1 MGKEAEIR
9 NETSKEEKLA
19 RISDWLQNN
28 VQVER
33 SSKDSSETDLGMP
46 CCISG
51 NSSEVLLNSQNTDTG
66 KNSDLSK
73 DYSQKYRLIA
83 HHASDLI
90 AFTTFDEN
98 LILTFVNS
106 SYINV
111 IGFEVKEL
119 LGKSLLDFVHQ
130 DDKQQIKTALTK
142 CIDAKINGIIHSD
155 FSEKAQP
162 ISFRFRDKS
171 GSWHIL
177 QTTFTALENELLLV
191 SRDVTEQK
199 KIRDAFINSERKYRN
214 LYNSLMDGSAAV
226 DLQGK
231 IIECNPS
238 FTNMLGYSI
247 DELQTLTFEEIT
259 PGKWHEFEKKILED
273 QVMRRG
279 YSDLYEKEYI
289 HKNGTIFPVELQ
301 TYAIRNDKDQLCG
314 FWAFIRDVT
323 KRKQMEKTIKESE
336 ERFRIAISSITDIL
350 YEWNIK
356 TGMIQWFGDIESR
369 LGYEN
374 GTFPRTLEAFLKH
387 VHPEDVEDVQ
397 AVATNGLKSHQKWQG
412 EYRVIKKNG
421 VEVYWYGTG
430 IGIYDTE
437 GNPFK
442 VVGAIEDITERKH
455 AEHAL
460 QESRQMLRLIMDT
473 IPARVFWKDRNST
486 YMGCNQAFAHDA
498 GRHSPEEIIGKNDF
512 EFGWAEQAELYRAD
526 DQIVI
531 QSGQSKCNYEE
542 TQTTP
547 DGRKIWL
554 RTSKIPLLDA
564 KKNII
569 GVMGTYEDIT
579 EEKQAQDTIRQS
591 EEQYRLVTENVSDV
605 IWTMDLNLRFTYFS
619 PSNEKLIGYTA
630 EKALNLSLD
639 ELLTPESLE
648 LALQTFSAEIQLENS
663 ETKDISRYVT
673 LELDEIRTDGTIVPV
688 EVRMCFLRDAH
699 QNPIGILG
707 ITRDITERKRQ
718 EISLKKS
725 EEKFI
730 KAFKSSPIAIAINRI
745 SDGKF
750 LEANEAFEKLSGYSR
765 DEFIAQS
772 PIELSAWVDFN
783 DQRRFVEEF
792 TKMGS
797 VYNHEYRFRTKAG
810 NVIITRFSTE
820 VIDFNDEPCY
830 LSVLVDIT
838 QQIKMEE
845 SLRENEEKYRS
856 IVENTQDVIM
866 LTSTDGRVSYIS
878 PSCVN
883 VLGYSPDDFVGKI
896 PEIFYPDD
904 IEKVHNALSSAMQGS
919 KGSNLEYRI
928 LTKDGKTKWVSHS
941 WSPLVT
947 ENHELKCIV
956 SVVRDVTESKN
967 AELILKQKIEELEK
981 YKNVTVNRE
990 VKMVELKNEINELY
1004 KQLNQKPKY
1013 PNV

>member
-1 MGKEAEIR
+1 MSNEPEIR
-9 NETSKEEKLA
+9 KETAKEEKLA
-19 RISDWLQNN
+19 EISNWLKNN
-28 VQVER
+28 IQVER
-33 SSKDSSETDLGMP
+33 SSKDSSETELGMP

-51 NSSEVLLNSQNTDTG
+51 SSSEVLLNSQNTDTG
-66 KNSDLSK
+66 KNSELSK
-73 DYSQKYRLIA
+73 DFSKKYHLIA
-83 HHASDLI
+83 HYASDLI

-106 SYINV
+106 SYIKV
-111 IGFEVKEL
+111 IRFEVQEL

-130 DDKQQIKTALTK
+130 DDKQQIKTALTNF
-142 CIDAKINGIIHSD
+142 IDAKINGIIHSG
-155 FSEKAQP
+155 FSEKTQP
-162 ISFRFRDKS
+162 IHFRFRDKS
-171 GSWHIL
+171 GSWHYL
-177 QTTFTALENELLLV
+177 RTTITALDNELLFV
-191 SRDVTEQK
+191 SRDITEQK
-199 KIRDAFINSERKYRN
+199 NIQDALITSERRYQN
-214 LYNSLMDGSAAV
+214 LYNSLIDGSAAV

-259 PGKWHEFEKKILED
+259 PTKWHDFERKILEN

-289 HKNGTIFPVELQ
+289 RKDGTIFPVELQ
-301 TYAIRNDKDQLCG
+301 TYAIRNDKDQLSG
-314 FWAFIRDVT
+314 FWAFVRDVS
-323 KRKQMEKTIKESE
+323 KRKQMEKTSKEIE
-336 ERFRIAISSITDIL
+336 ERFRLAISSITDIL
-350 YEWNIK
+350 YEWDIK
-356 TGMIQWFGDIESR
+356 TGSMQWFGDIDSR
-369 LGYEN
+369 LAYEN
-374 GTFPRTLEAFLKH
+374 GAFPRTIKDFLTH
-387 VHPEDVEDVQ
+387 IHPQDVNYVQ
-397 AVATNGLKSHQKWQG
+397 AAAIKGLKSHQKWQG
-412 EYRVIKKNG
+412 EYRVIKKDG
-421 VEVYWYGTG
+421 MEVYWYGTG
-430 IGIYDTE
+430 IGIYDQE
-437 GNPFK
+437 GNPIK
-442 VVGAIEDITERKH
+442 VIGAVTDITERKR

-473 IPARVFWKDRNST
+473 IPVRVFWKDHNSN
-486 YMGCNQAFAHDA
+486 YLGCNQSFAHDA

-526 DQIVI
+526 DQFVI

-542 TQTTP
+542 AQTTP

-564 KKNII
+564 EKNII

-579 EEKQAQDTIRQS
+579 EQKQAHDALRRS
-591 EEQYRLVTENVSDV
+591 EAQYRLVTENVSDV
-605 IWTMDLNLRFTYFS
+605 IWIMDLNLRFTYFS
-619 PSNEKLIGYTA
+619 PSNEKLIGYTT

-648 LALQTFSAEIQLENS
+648 LALQTFSAEMQLENN
-663 ETKDISRYVT
+663 EKKDISRYVT
-673 LELDEIRTDGTIVPV
+673 LELNEIRTDGTILPV

-699 QNPIGILG
+699 QNPVGILG
-707 ITRDITERKRQ
+707 ITRDISERKKQ
-718 EISLKKS
+718 ELALKKS
-725 EEKFI
+725 EAKFV
-730 KAFKSSPIAIAINRI
+730 KAFKSSPIAIVINRL

-750 LEANEAFEKLSGYSR
+750 VEANEAFEKISGYSR
-765 DEFIAQS
+765 DEFLSQS
-772 PIELSAWVDFN
+772 AIELSIWVDF
-783 DQRRFVEEF
+783 DDRRRFLEEF
-792 TKMGS
+792 TKKGS

-810 NVIITRFSTE
+810 NVIITRFSAE

-830 LSVLVDIT
+830 LSVLVDVT
-838 QQIKMEE
+838 EQKKMEE
-845 SLRENEEKYRS
+845 LLRESEEKYRS
-856 IVENTQDVIM
+856 IVENTQDIIM
-866 LTSTDGRVSYIS
+866 LTSPDGRVSYMS

-883 VLGYSPDDFVGKI
+883 VLGYTPDDLVGKI
-896 PEIFYPDD
+896 PEIFYPED
-904 IEKVHNALSSAMQGS
+904 IEKVQNALSSAMQGI

-967 AELILKQKIEELEK
+967 AEQILKQKIEELEK

-990 VKMVELKNEINELY
+990 VKMVDLKNEINELC

-1013 PNV
+1013 PSV